1 MKEKIL
7 FIAPH
12 SDEETMSCEATN
24 ARHVHEGADV
34 RIITLT
40 YGVSSRKI

>member
-24 ARHVHEGADV
+24 ARHVHKGADV
-34 RIITLT
+34 RDNNFN
-40 YGVSSRKI
+40 